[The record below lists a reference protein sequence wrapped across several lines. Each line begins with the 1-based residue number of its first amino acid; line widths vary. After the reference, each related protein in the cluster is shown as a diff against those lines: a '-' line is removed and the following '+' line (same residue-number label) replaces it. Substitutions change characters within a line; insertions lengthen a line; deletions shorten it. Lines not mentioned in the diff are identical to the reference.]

1 MRANVSSMGLFKN
14 KSDGAG
20 LVHVELPSGQA
31 FEDPEQSPSA
41 RSAPELDGPIASS
54 SSAAVPQQGRA
65 ISAPAL
71 GVGDKQQVA
80 QIDELTPAQRRT
92 LAHVMLLSKVM
103 DNAITIPIIKKKFG
117 LDAMLGL
124 IPYVGDMAGA
134 TVGSYIISRAL
145 KYNMPKRLVLRML
158 VNQAIDSVVG
168 VVPFLG
174 DIFDFGFKANA
185 RNMKLLQEH
194 LEHPKSATRADTC
207 FLVSLF
213 LLVVV
218 LPIVLVAGI
227 IGGIVVG
234 IMAALGKL

>member
-1 MRANVSSMGLFKN
+1 MGLFKN